1 MRTTL
6 LTLISALIL
15 TGCGHNIATYVDGQE
30 VSLAGL
36 LVYRNGKILQA
47 NIKENSSVNLEAN
60 AKNDT
65 TADQTSG
72 TEAVVKFTLTT
83 GEQVT
88 GYQVELAEVQAE
100 AKTEAK

>member
-1 MRTTL
+1 MRITLLSLATTL
-6 LTLISALIL
+6 FLA
-15 TGCGHNIATYVDGQE
+15 GCGHNIATYVDGQE

-47 NIKENSSVNLEAN
+47 NIKENSSVNLEAK

-72 TEAVVKFTLTT
+72 TESVVKFTLTT

-88 GYQVELAEVQAE
+88 GYQVELAEVE
-100 AKTEAK
+100 AKRGNN